1 MSHPARVHPIG
12 EAAGFLQAVAG
23 FAIAVL
29 VMIGFGGTIYKL
41 IAPGG
46 WFAQLF
52 GRSVAGGL
60 AVLLALLMIGA
71 SAWLLRAWVSITQ
84 RNRYSE
90 VFVYVF
96 AGVGLVYSTQ
106 ILMKGGI

>member
-1 MSHPARVHPIG
+1 MSHQAKLPPIG
-12 EAAGFLQAVAG
+12 ETAGLLQAIAG
-23 FAIAVL
+23 FAVAVL
-29 VMIGFGGTIYKL
+29 VMVGFGGTIYKF
-41 IAPGG
+41 IVPGG

-60 AVLLALLMIGA
+60 AVLLALLLIGA

-96 AGVGLVYSTQ
+96 AGVGLVYCAQLLT
-106 ILMKGGI
+106 KGGL